1 MDPAILQKYVQEKK
15 IQKMMILQ
23 KYILKRFFFILTFS
37 LVGVLLFFILSHLVE
52 NMDRFIDKQV
62 PLKVVLMYYVYFIP
76 YNLILVL
83 PVATLLS
90 TFFSLGVFA
99 KNNEIV
105 AMKALGYSLYQIA
118 TTLLITGFLI
128 SAASF
133 VISEGIVVKA
143 NQRKE
148 GIDQDYLHK
157 SSKIK
162 EARISRLVIQEPP
175 NQIVSIGLYD
185 AGKKEGKHVK
195 IETFGE
201 NRLIC
206 RLDAPSITWNGKS
219 WTIAHGIERFFD
231 EEPEK
236 AIPLDSTRT
245 FQFRFTPDD
254 ILLTQEKPEEMGVV
268 ELKRFI
274 DLVRSSGG
282 EVQQWLTDYY
292 LRFSFPLSNLI
303 IILFS
308 IPLAYNQRKNLAIGF
323 FISLGVCFF
332 YFGLVKM
339 GQTMGE
345 KGSMNPMIAAWLGNG
360 VLIIG
365 GIINLVK
372 ARK

>member
-1 MDPAILQKYVQEKK
+1 
-15 IQKMMILQ
+15 MILQ
-23 KYILKRFFFILTFS
+23 KYILKRFFFILIFS

-62 PLKVVLMYYVYFIP
+62 PLKVVLLYYVYYTP

-90 TFFSLGVFA
+90 TFFSLGTFA
-99 KNNEIV
+99 KHNEIV
-105 AMKALGYSLYQIA
+105 AMKALGYSLYQIV
-118 TTLLITGFLI
+118 TTLLVTGFLI
-128 SAASF
+128 SATSF
-133 VISEGIVVKA
+133 AISEIIVVKA
-143 NQRKE
+143 NQKKE
-148 GIDQDYLHK
+148 MIDQEYLDK
-157 SSKIK
+157 SSKLR

-175 NQIVSIGLYD
+175 NQIVTIGLYD
-185 AGKKEGKHVK
+185 ARKKEGKHVK

-201 NRLIC
+201 NRLVR
-206 RLDAPSITWNGKS
+206 RLDAPSITWNGKA
-219 WTIAHGIERFFD
+219 WVIASGIERFFN

-236 AIPLDSTRT
+236 VVQLDSART
-245 FQFRFTPDD
+245 FHFRFTPDD
-254 ILLTQEKPEEMGVV
+254 ILLTQEKPEEMGLG

-282 EVQQWLTDYY
+282 EVQQWLTDFH

-345 KGSMNPMIAAWLGNG
+345 KGNMHPVMAAWLGNS
-360 VLIIG
+360 VLIVG
-365 GIINLVK
+365 GVINLIK